1 MKKIITDKENTKAI
15 ILNEND
21 NIVIALENM
30 NAGQYLKQFALT
42 IDAPILSGQKIAK
55 IDISENSPIYKYGT
69 IIGFADSNILK
80 GQVLTNSNIIF
91 KEFIREHDYCA
102 KYQPTRFVNAS
113 SERSFMGFKRDDGR
127 VGTRNYI
134 AIVSTVN
141 CSATVVHE
149 IAAYFTNEKLKN
161 YSNIDGVAA
170 FSHSTGCGME
180 LSGEPMNLLHRTL
193 GGYINHPN
201 VASSLVVGLGCER
214 CQVGGLFQSQ
224 GIAETNKLR
233 TLVMQENG
241 GTTATIKAG
250 IKCIEGML
258 EEANKIERIAT
269 PLSSLMVGLQCGGS
283 DAFSSLSA
291 NPALGKAV
299 DILVAHGGTAILSET
314 PEIYGVEN
322 SLTARAINS
331 NVAEKLMDRVNW
343 WKDIYSVGR
352 DVQINGTVS
361 PGNQKGGL
369 ANILE
374 KSLGS
379 AMKGGTTGL
388 MEVYNYAEKVDKKG
402 FVFMDTPGFDPV
414 SATGQIAGGANLI
427 AFTTGRGSCFGAKPT
442 PSIKLATNSN
452 LYERMNEDMDINCG
466 AVIDGEKNIEE
477 MGKEIFEE
485 FISFAS
491 GKKTK
496 SEVLNLGRHEFAPWQ
511 IGITG

>member
-1 MKKIITDKENTKAI
+1 MDHKLIKEERSKSI
-15 ILNEND
+15 ILNDSD
-21 NIVIALENM
+21 NIIIALDNM
-30 NAGQYLKQFALT
+30 KAGQYLKNFDIT
-42 IDAPILSGQKIAK
+42 IDSPILSGQKIARVN
-55 IDISENSPIYKYGT
+55 ISKDSPIFKYGT
-69 IIGFADSNILK
+69 IIGFADSNIIK
-80 GQVLTNSNIIF
+80 GQVLTNSNVVF
-91 KEFIREHDYCA
+91 REFNRKHQYCS
-102 KYQPTRFVNAS
+102 KYHPTRFVNAS
-113 SERSFMGFKRDDGR
+113 SERSFLGFKRPNGN
-127 VGTRNYI
+127 VGTRNFI

-149 IAAYFTNEKLKN
+149 IAAYFTDEILKN
-161 YSNIDGVAA
+161 YPNVDGVAA

-180 LSGEPMNLLHRTL
+180 LSGEPMDLLHRTL

-214 CQVGGLFQSQ
+214 CQVNGLFSNQ
-224 GIAETNKLR
+224 GLHESSNLK
-233 TLVMQENG
+233 TLVMQDNG

-250 IKCIEGML
+250 IKCVEEML
-258 EEANKIERIAT
+258 DEANKVQREEVA
-269 PLSSLMVGLQCGGS
+269 LSNLTVGLQCGGS

-291 NPALGKAV
+291 NPSLGKAV
-299 DILVAHGGTAILSET
+299 DILVSHGGTAILSET

-322 SLTARAINS
+322 SLTARAVNVS
-331 NVAEKLMDRVNW
+331 VAEKLMSKVNW
-343 WKDIYSVGR
+343 WKNVYSVGR

-388 MEVYNYAEKVDKKG
+388 MEVYNYAERVNKKG

-414 SATGQIAGGANLI
+414 SATGQIAGGANLV

-442 PSIKLATNSN
+442 PSIKLATNSQ
-452 LYERMNEDMDINCG
+452 LYKKMNEDMDINCG
-466 AVIDGEKNIEE
+466 LVIDGDKNIDE
-477 MGKEIFEE
+477 MGAEIFEE

-496 SEVLNLGRHEFAPWQ
+496 SEILNLGRHEFAPWQ

>member
-134 AIVSTVN
+134 AVVSTVN

-331 NVAEKLMDRVNW
+331 NVAEKLMNRVNW

-388 MEVYNYAEKVDKKG
+388 IEVYNYAEKVDKKG

-427 AFTTGRGSCFGAKPT
+427 AFTTGRGSCFGAKPS

-477 MGKEIFEE
+477 MGKDIFEE

>member
-1 MKKIITDKENTKAI
+1 
-15 ILNEND
+15 
-21 NIVIALENM
+21 
-30 NAGQYLKQFALT
+30 
-42 IDAPILSGQKIAK
+42 
-55 IDISENSPIYKYGT
+55 
-69 IIGFADSNILK
+69 
-80 GQVLTNSNIIF
+80 
-91 KEFIREHDYCA
+91 
-102 KYQPTRFVNAS
+102 
-113 SERSFMGFKRDDGR
+113 MGFKRNDGR

-134 AIVSTVN
+134 AVVSTVN

-149 IAAYFTNEKLKN
+149 IAAYFTEEKLKN

-233 TLVMQENG
+233 TLVRQENG

-258 EEANKIERIAT
+258 EEANTIERIAM
-269 PLSSLMVGLQCGGS
+269 PLSSLMVVLQCGGS

-322 SLTARAINS
+322 SLTARAINI
-331 NVAEKLMDRVNW
+331 NVAEKLMNRVNW

-496 SEVLNLGRHEFAPWQ
+496 SEALNLGRHEFAPWQ

>member
-1 MKKIITDKENTKAI
+1 
-15 ILNEND
+15 
-21 NIVIALENM
+21 
-30 NAGQYLKQFALT
+30 
-42 IDAPILSGQKIAK
+42 
-55 IDISENSPIYKYGT
+55 
-69 IIGFADSNILK
+69 
-80 GQVLTNSNIIF
+80 
-91 KEFIREHDYCA
+91 
-102 KYQPTRFVNAS
+102 
-113 SERSFMGFKRDDGR
+113 MGFKRDDGR

-134 AIVSTVN
+134 AVVSTVN

-149 IAAYFTNEKLKN
+149 IAAYFTKEKLKN

-331 NVAEKLMDRVNW
+331 NVAEKLMNRVNW

>member
-1 MKKIITDKENTKAI
+1 MIEQKKYNENSKAI
-15 ILNEND
+15 VLNNED
-21 NIVIALENM
+21 NIVIALDNM
-30 NAGQYLKQFALT
+30 SAGESLNNFKLT
-42 IDAPILSGQKIAK
+42 IDAPILAGQKIAK
-55 IDISENSPIYKYGT
+55 VDIAENEPILKYGT
-69 IIGFADSNILK
+69 IIGFADSNIIK
-80 GQVLTNSNIIF
+80 GQVLTNKNVVF
-91 KEFIREHDYCA
+91 KEFKREHQYCS
-102 KYQPTRFVNAS
+102 KYQATNFIKDKIKRTFRGYK
-113 SERSFMGFKRDDGR
+113 RSDGR
-127 VGTRNYI
+127 VGTRNFI
-134 AIVSTVN
+134 GVVSTVN

-149 IAAYFTNEKLKN
+149 IASYFTPEKLKN
-161 YSNIDGVAA
+161 YPNIDGVAA

-180 LSGEPMNLLHRTL
+180 LSGEPMDLLYRTL

-201 VASSLVVGLGCER
+201 VASTLVVGLGCER
-214 CQVGGLFQSQ
+214 CQVGGLFQHQ
-224 GIAETNKLR
+224 GITETSNVK

-250 IKCIEGML
+250 IEYIEGML
-258 EEANKIERIAT
+258 NKANEIEREDVA
-269 PLSSLMVGLQCGGS
+269 LSNLMVGLQCGGS
-283 DAFSSLSA
+283 DAFSSISA
-291 NPALGKAV
+291 NPSLGKAV
-299 DILVAHGGTAILSET
+299 DILISHGGTAILSET
-314 PEIYGVEN
+314 PEIYGVED
-322 SLTARAINS
+322 SLTARAVNIS
-331 NVAEKLMDRVNW
+331 VAEKLMNRVNW
-343 WKDIYSVGR
+343 WKNIYSLGR

-388 MEVYNYAEKVDKKG
+388 MEVYNYAEKVEKKG

-442 PSIKLATNSN
+442 PSVKLATNSN
-452 LYERMNEDMDINCG
+452 LYEKMIEDMDINCG
-466 AVIDGEKNIEE
+466 LVVDGNKNIEE
-477 MGKEIFEE
+477 MGIQIFED

-496 SEVLNLGRHEFAPWQ
+496 SEILNLGRHEFAPWQ

>member
-134 AIVSTVN
+134 AVVSTVN

-331 NVAEKLMDRVNW
+331 NVAEKLMNRVNW

-388 MEVYNYAEKVDKKG
+388 IEVYNYAEKVDKKG

-427 AFTTGRGSCFGAKPT
+427 AFTTGRGSCFGAKPS

>member
-1 MKKIITDKENTKAI
+1 MENITINKENAKAI
-15 ILNEND
+15 ILNDDD
-21 NIVIALENM
+21 NIIVALDNM
-30 NAGQYLKQFALT
+30 NAGQYLKQFGLT

-55 IDISENSPIYKYGT
+55 VDILANSPIYKYGT
-69 IIGFADSNILK
+69 IIGFADSNIIK
-80 GQVLTNSNIIF
+80 GQVLTNSNVVF

-113 SERSFMGFKRDDGR
+113 SERSFMGFKRNDGR
-127 VGTRNYI
+127 VGTRNFI
-134 AIVSTVN
+134 AVVSTVN

-149 IAAYFTNEKLKN
+149 IASYFTQEKLKK

-214 CQVGGLFQSQ
+214 CQVGGLFESQ
-224 GIAETNKLR
+224 GMLESNKLR
-233 TLVMQENG
+233 TLIMQENG

-250 IKCIEGML
+250 IKCIEEML
-258 EEANKIERIAT
+258 EEANKIERVET

-322 SLTARAINS
+322 SLTARAVNS
-331 NVAEKLMDRVNW
+331 KVAEKLMNRVNW
-343 WKDIYSVGR
+343 WKEVYSVGR

-388 MEVYNYAEKVDKKG
+388 MEVYNYAEKVDQKG

-414 SATGQIAGGANLI
+414 SATGQIAGGANLV

-466 AVIDGEKNIEE
+466 LVIEGKKNIDE

>member
-55 IDISENSPIYKYGT
+55 TDISENSPIYKYGT

-134 AIVSTVN
+134 AVVSTVN

-250 IKCIEGML
+250 IKCIQGML

-322 SLTARAINS
+322 SLTARAINNS
-331 NVAEKLMDRVNW
+331 VAEKLMNRVNW

-388 MEVYNYAEKVDKKG
+388 MEVYNYAEKVDQKG

-427 AFTTGRGSCFGAKPT
+427 AFTTGRGSCFGAKPS

-477 MGKEIFEE
+477 MGKDIFEE

>member
-1 MKKIITDKENTKAI
+1 MKKIITDKENSKAI

-134 AIVSTVN
+134 AVVSTVN

-224 GIAETNKLR
+224 GITETNKLR

-427 AFTTGRGSCFGAKPT
+427 AFTTGRGSCFGAKPS

>member
-80 GQVLTNSNIIF
+80 GQVLTNSNVIF

-134 AIVSTVN
+134 AVVSTVN

-149 IAAYFTNEKLKN
+149 IAAYFTEEKLKN

-331 NVAEKLMDRVNW
+331 NVAEKLMNRVNW

-427 AFTTGRGSCFGAKPT
+427 AFTTGRGSCFGAKPS

>member
-134 AIVSTVN
+134 AVVSTVN